1 MGFGYMGKILQ
12 IDLTNQTW
20 EEDHIRSGLR
30 KKFLGGRGLGL
41 RLLYEAGQAHVD
53 PFSED
58 NVLIFMTGPYTGTG
72 VFSAFNNFGRK
83 LCGYWNTN
91 RKRS

>member
-12 IDLTNQTW
+12 IDLTNHTW
-20 EEDHIRSGLR
+20 EEDHIHSGLR

-41 RLLYEAGQAHVD
+41 YLLYETNQADVD

-72 VFSAFNNFGRK
+72 VFSAFYNIGRK